1 MTRKSAPLTTVL
13 VAALV
18 LALLGGGAAAWFAN
32 RDSGPGPEFVTVKGN
47 ELWLEG
53 ERFRA
58 AGSNSYWP
66 AFAEPPVVDQI
77 FQAAADNNFK
87 VMRIWAFNDIGDPAD
102 PTTSIDPQNS
112 NTYFQYWDG
121 TGPAQNEGENGLV
134 KLDYAVAS
142 AKERG
147 LKLVLPF
154 VNNWGPFGGMGQ
166 YVSWAGLDDHGAF
179 YTDPQ
184 IRQWYKDWVTYL
196 LNRTNTITG
205 VAYKDEPAIAIWEL
219 ANEPRCDGVPQFPS
233 KDCSSETIVAWVEE
247 MAAHVKSIDSK
258 HVIGLGD
265 EGFMCTE
272 PDGHWTYNCSTGQD
286 SRAFA
291 AIDDIDIVGLHVY
304 PDHWDTDAEWSR
316 QWILDHVA
324 IADEVGKPIFIGEYG
339 WRGGLPRNVVF
350 HDWMGAFEEA
360 GGDIGLYWWM
370 QVRTEHSIP
379 NDSDGFTAYC
389 PSPVCTQTSYRSQ
402 GMATGSRDFPPVP
415 EHDLVTAATDQ
426 PVTIDLLAND
436 VSLYSEI
443 DPASIDLDP
452 ETDGV
457 QSTLSLAEGEAS
469 VSDGVLTFTAS
480 QAMTK
485 RVTLTYVVADVEGR
499 VSENAANIAVL
510 PPS

>member
-1 MTRKSAPLTTVL
+1 LTTVL

-32 RDSGPGPEFVTVKGN
+32 RDSGPGPEFVTVKGS

-415 EHDLVTAATDQ
+415 EHDLVTAATVQ

-452 ETDGV
+452 ESDGV